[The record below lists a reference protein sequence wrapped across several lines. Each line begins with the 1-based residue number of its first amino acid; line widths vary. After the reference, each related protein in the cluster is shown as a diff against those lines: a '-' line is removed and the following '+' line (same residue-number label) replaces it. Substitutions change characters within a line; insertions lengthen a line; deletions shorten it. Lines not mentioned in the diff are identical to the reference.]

1 MYKFENVKKFCRS
14 SLVLDEQISSTFK
27 PDNSLAGLLFR
38 IFYSNQKVILVQ
50 NILSTKGWE
59 GFAVQN
65 KMHCFKI
72 NTVYYLLFNPAVKI
86 AIFN

>member
-1 MYKFENVKKFCRS
+1 MEMYKFENVKKFCRS

-50 NILSTKGWE
+50 NILSIVSNDLSFAGFKGYIYIIST
-59 GFAVQN
+59 
-65 KMHCFKI
+65 CRFKSI
-72 NTVYYLLFNPAVKI
+72 YIPPT
-86 AIFN
+86 